1 MITRCPVLIP
11 VEDGFEE
18 RILLKT
24 MREAAIASRGP
35 MTFVEGFDGKGTTP
49 GRTSAWVASRKTGEV
64 RISVFPSSIRVR
76 RKTGERWNS
85 VDMETGHYRPVATA
99 DRNRRDDDAFKG
111 AARVIGLIAES
122 LHAHI
127 KDGVCPDVSRLESMC
142 DRIVGDA
149 KYHAAAANGH
159 LPDCVGSMRYALATP
174 FASARAVASCRTS
187 HNQRCRLDDG
197 DLAMPEETARG
208 WTEMEPFL
216 FVTKGNRNVPD
227 APRSWTLSA
236 WQFTTGIEPMD
247 PVACLRLLSDMPDRL
262 ARDLEP
268 LL

>member
-1 MITRCPVLIP
+1 MTARCPVLIP
-11 VEDGFEE
+11 VDDGFEE

-24 MREAAIASRGP
+24 MREAAIASRGS
-35 MTFVEGFDGKGTTP
+35 MTFVEGFDGRGTTP
-49 GRTSAWVASRKTGEV
+49 GRTSAWVASRKAGEI
-64 RISVFPSSIRVR
+64 RISVFPNSIRIR

-85 VDMETGHYRPVATA
+85 VDIDTHDHVPVTSA
-99 DRNRRDDDAFKG
+99 DRHRRNDDAFKE
-111 AARVIGLIAES
+111 AARVIALVAES
-122 LHAHI
+122 LRSHI

-174 FASARAVASCRTS
+174 FAPARAVASCRTS
-187 HNQRCRLDDG
+187 HNQRCRLDEG
-197 DLAMPEETARG
+197 DLAMPKETTRG
-208 WTEMEPFL
+208 WAEMEPFL

-227 APRSWTLSA
+227 APRSWALSA
-236 WQFTTGIEPMD
+236 WQFTTGVEPMD
-247 PVACLRLLSDMPDRL
+247 PVTCLRLLSGMTDRL
-262 ARDLEP
+262 AKDLEP